1 MNRIH
6 FSVPIFSI
14 GLILLLTIFS
24 WSFFLIYFDFTDGFS
39 LTAVKEFLSRLIGW
53 ELGGDS
59 AFLSSQS
66 WFEAFRLGLTTLKMS
81 ILAIGIA
88 AVFSFLTFAPGA
100 RTMVFS
106 DKGILASPIPA
117 AIFAV
122 IKVSYTLT
130 RGIPELLWAMLI
142 VFVLPPSIF
151 AGAIALAIHNYGV
164 LGRLLGEAVEN
175 MDQRPIKALRSSG
188 ANSIQILF
196 YCIMPEIFPKFLT
209 YLLYRWEVVIRTTVV
224 VGFLAAGGLG
234 RELKLSMSWFHYDE
248 VGGLLV
254 TYMLLVFLV
263 DYASLIL
270 RKYVN

>member
-66 WFEAFRLGLTTLKMS
+66 WFEALRLGLTTLKMS

-88 AVFSFLTFAPGA
+88 AVFSFLTFASGA

-130 RGIPELLWAMLI
+130 RGIPELLSAMLI
-142 VFVLPPSIF
+142 VFVLPKIKKKK
-151 AGAIALAIHNYGV
+151 
-164 LGRLLGEAVEN
+164 GEISKNV
-175 MDQRPIKALRSSG
+175 P
-188 ANSIQILF
+188 
-196 YCIMPEIFPKFLT
+196 
-209 YLLYRWEVVIRTTVV
+209 
-224 VGFLAAGGLG
+224 
-234 RELKLSMSWFHYDE
+234 
-248 VGGLLV
+248 
-254 TYMLLVFLV
+254 FLV
-263 DYASLIL
+263 IFSMKSFFFIAYI
-270 RKYVN
+270 

>member
-1 MNRIH
+1 M
-6 FSVPIFSI
+6 
-14 GLILLLTIFS
+14 
-24 WSFFLIYFDFTDGFS
+24 
-39 LTAVKEFLSRLIGW
+39 
-53 ELGGDS
+53 
-59 AFLSSQS
+59 
-66 WFEAFRLGLTTLKMS
+66 
-81 ILAIGIA
+81 
-88 AVFSFLTFAPGA
+88 
-100 RTMVFS
+100 
-106 DKGILASPIPA
+106 
-117 AIFAV
+117 
-122 IKVSYTLT
+122 
-130 RGIPELLWAMLI
+130 
-142 VFVLPPSIF
+142 
-151 AGAIALAIHNYGV
+151 

-188 ANSIQILF
+188 AHSIQILF

-248 VGGLLV
+248 VGVLLV

>member
-1 MNRIH
+1 
-6 FSVPIFSI
+6 
-14 GLILLLTIFS
+14 
-24 WSFFLIYFDFTDGFS
+24 
-39 LTAVKEFLSRLIGW
+39 
-53 ELGGDS
+53 
-59 AFLSSQS
+59 
-66 WFEAFRLGLTTLKMS
+66 
-81 ILAIGIA
+81 
-88 AVFSFLTFAPGA
+88 
-100 RTMVFS
+100 MVFS
-106 DKGILASPIPA
+106 DKGILANPIPA

-142 VFVLPPSIF
+142 VFVLPPSIL

-248 VGGLLV
+248 VGVLLV